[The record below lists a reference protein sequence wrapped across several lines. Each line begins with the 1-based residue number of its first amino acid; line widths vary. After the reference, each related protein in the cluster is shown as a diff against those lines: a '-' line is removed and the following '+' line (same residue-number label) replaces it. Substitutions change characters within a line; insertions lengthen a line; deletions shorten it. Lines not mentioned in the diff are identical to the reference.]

1 MIDLRNDRQHVKN
14 KNFCSFSTLVDW
26 FLAPE
31 LF

>member
-1 MIDLRNDRQHVKN
+1 MINDRQHVGN
-14 KNFCSFSTLVDW
+14 KNFCAFSTLVDW